1 MCFAKRLC
9 CVRRSN
15 RSGILCTKVRHV
27 VICCLAL
34 LLRCIAAAAGRAD
47 VDVCWHSCCV
57 SSELKHHKET
67 ACVRMCMYCCHIGNV
82 TASEGSVSSC
92 ICLQQCVCDRDVL
105 CTVHA
110 HMCMQKRTLCWNVTE
125 PCNNKPLHF
134 STCYSNCCVTQ
145 TIEGTKAEGT
155 ETETE
160 RETERRQNMEV
171 LRGMVVVEEARGKKQ
186 NDMQTNISRQNE
198 NSNERGKEEDEVL
211 PFRGRGFL
219 RVHGHERCLLAA
231 LWPRDHR
238 RRRNGT
244 ESSFFPHTS
253 CFFALL
259 YHPRLFVWV
268 KERRGLLPPLLLLLH
283 VFFLLL
289 LFLLFLPLCLMSS
302 HSKEKKGWGTR
313 LHRGR

>member
-1 MCFAKRLC
+1 
-9 CVRRSN
+9 
-15 RSGILCTKVRHV
+15 
-27 VICCLAL
+27 
-34 LLRCIAAAAGRAD
+34 
-47 VDVCWHSCCV
+47 
-57 SSELKHHKET
+57 
-67 ACVRMCMYCCHIGNV
+67 
-82 TASEGSVSSC
+82 
-92 ICLQQCVCDRDVL
+92 
-105 CTVHA
+105 
-110 HMCMQKRTLCWNVTE
+110 
-125 PCNNKPLHF
+125 
-134 STCYSNCCVTQ
+134 
-145 TIEGTKAEGT
+145 
-155 ETETE
+155 
-160 RETERRQNMEV
+160 MEV

-259 YHPRLFVWV
+259 YHPRLCVWV

-283 VFFLLL
+283 VFFLL
-289 LFLLFLPLCLMSS
+289 FLLFLPLCLMSS
-302 HSKEKKGWGTR
+302 PFKEKKGWGTR
-313 LHRGR
+313 LHRGRQKSSYCAVHSLCVSAYVPVCVCARVDRESSNVSQAPLLMSEPPSSLPFLPSFSSFTLPLSLSLSLL

>member
-1 MCFAKRLC
+1 M
-9 CVRRSN
+9 
-15 RSGILCTKVRHV
+15 
-27 VICCLAL
+27 
-34 LLRCIAAAAGRAD
+34 LRPRKAAWAHAS
-47 VDVCWHSCCV
+47 VWNSVCV
-57 SSELKHHKET
+57 SE
-67 ACVRMCMYCCHIGNV
+67 MCYVLYML
-82 TASEGSVSSC
+82 
-92 ICLQQCVCDRDVL
+92 IC
-105 CTVHA
+105 A
-110 HMCMQKRTLCWNVTE
+110 CWNVTE
-125 PCNNKPLHF
+125 PCNNKPLCF
-134 STCYSNCCVTQ
+134 SPCYSNCCVTQ
-145 TIEGTKAEGT
+145 TIEGTKADGT

-186 NDMQTNISRQNE
+186 NDMQTDISRQNE

-259 YHPRLFVWV
+259 YYPRLCVWV